1 MYVRYI
7 NILCPERY
15 TFIFIMETLI
25 LEFIQFIQFE
35 KRYAENTIIS
45 YKNDLEQ
52 FSAFIEKE
60 YDMHEIAGVKH
71 TIIRSWIVKLMEE
84 DISPRSINRKLSSL
98 KSLYKYALRK
108 GIVTKNPMSKIVA
121 PKTSKK
127 LPVFVEQQNIQ
138 KLLDED
144 ASTISAEDAPS
155 NQRDKLII
163 ELLYATGMRRTEL
176 IHIEKSQIDS
186 YRNQIKVLGKGKKER
201 IIPLPQEL
209 IQHIHQYLDNTK
221 DVSSDYLFHDKNGKL
236 LAPHAIYAIVKK
248 QLAKVTTLNKKS
260 PHVLRHT
267 FATHLLN
274 NGADIN
280 AVKEL
285 LGHANLS
292 ATQVY
297 THNTIEKLKNVHKQA
312 HPRG

>member
-1 MYVRYI
+1 MHS
-7 NILCPERY
+7 
-15 TFIFIMETLI
+15 MEQLI
-25 LEFIQFIQFE
+25 SEFIQFIQFE
-35 KRYAENTIIS
+35 KRYSENTIIS
-45 YKNDLEQ
+45 YKNDLAQ
-52 FSAFIEKE
+52 FSVFIEKE
-60 YDMHEIAGVKH
+60 YEIMELDAVKH
-71 TIIRSWIVKLMEE
+71 PFIRSWIVKLMEQ
-84 DISPRSINRKLSSL
+84 DIAPRSINRKLSAL
-98 KSLYKYALRK
+98 KSLFKFALRK

-127 LPVFVEQQNIQ
+127 LPVFVEQTNIQ
-138 KLLDED
+138 RLLDEEE
-144 ASTISAEDAPS
+144 SAVSEQDLPT

-176 IHIEKSQIDS
+176 IHIQKSQIDS
-186 YRNQIKVLGKGKKER
+186 YGNQIKVLGKGKKER

-209 IQHIHQYLDNTK
+209 VQHMHEYLKMNN
-221 DVSSDYLFHDKNGKL
+221 DVVSDFLFHDKNGKQ
-236 LAPHAIYAIVKK
+236 LAPHLIYSIVKK
-248 QLAKVTTLNKKS
+248 QLAKVTTINKKS

>member
-1 MYVRYI
+1 VLLI
-7 NILCPERY
+7 NHHKERS
-15 TFIFIMETLI
+15 IFIEGMEKLI
-25 LEFIQFIQFE
+25 AEFIQFIQFE
-35 KRYAENTIIS
+35 KRYSENTVIS
-45 YKNDLEQ
+45 YKNDLVQ
-52 FSAFIEKE
+52 FTEFIEKE
-60 YDMHEIAGVKH
+60 YEIKNLEEIKH
-71 TIIRSWIVKLMEE
+71 PIIRSWIVKLMEQ

-98 KSLYKYALRK
+98 KSLYKFSLRK

-127 LPVFVEQQNIQ
+127 LPVFVEQNNI
-138 KLLDED
+138 KMLLDEGE
-144 ASTISAEDAPS
+144 SKISDSDLPT

-163 ELLYATGMRRTEL
+163 ELLYSTGMRRTEL
-176 IHIEKSQIDS
+176 IHIQKTQIDS

-201 IIPLPQEL
+201 IIPLPQDL
-209 IQHIHQYLDNTK
+209 IQHIHEYIGANK
-221 DVSSDYLFHDKNGKL
+221 EVKSDFLFHDKNGKQ
-236 LAPHAIYAIVKK
+236 LAPHAIYAIVNK
-248 QLAKVTTLNKKS
+248 QLAKVTTINKKS

-285 LGHANLS
+285 LGHANLA